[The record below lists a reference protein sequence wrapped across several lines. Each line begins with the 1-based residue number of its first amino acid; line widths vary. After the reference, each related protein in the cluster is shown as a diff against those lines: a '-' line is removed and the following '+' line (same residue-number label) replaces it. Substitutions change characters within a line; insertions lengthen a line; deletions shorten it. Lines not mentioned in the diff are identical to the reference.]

1 MAYASYIYQDQYIQ
15 PENAT
20 INHPSP
26 PLIVKDVKESFQ
38 EVEEEPAQ
46 INMDPV
52 LMDFL
57 NQQMAPA
64 VEQFEKEQRRIKYYR
79 TSAYYFSIL
88 IMIIISFFYTHYFI
102 KIFGMKF
109 KN

>member
-1 MAYASYIYQDQYIQ
+1 MESASYIYQDQYIE
-15 PENAT
+15 PNNT
-20 INHPSP
+20 SINTPSP
-26 PLIVKDVKESFQ
+26 APSHIENF
-38 EVEEEPAQ
+38 EGEQ
-46 INMDPV
+46 IPMDSV

-64 VEQFEKEQRRIKYYR
+64 VEQFEKEQRKIKYYR
-79 TSAYYFSIL
+79 TSAYYFSL
-88 IMIIISFFYTHYFI
+88 LFMIVIAFFYMNYFI

>member
-1 MAYASYIYQDQYIQ
+1 MESAYIYQDQYVDQHGPINQ
-15 PENAT
+15 PAPEFAYVENY
-20 INHPSP
+20 
-26 PLIVKDVKESFQ
+26 
-38 EVEEEPAQ
+38 EEEQ
-46 INMDPV
+46 IPMDSV

-79 TSAYYFSIL
+79 TSAYYFSL
-88 IMIIISFFYTHYFI
+88 IFMIIIAFLYMNYFI

>member
-1 MAYASYIYQDQYIQ
+1 MDI
-15 PENAT
+15 T
-20 INHPSP
+20 
-26 PLIVKDVKESFQ
+26 ESF
-38 EVEEEPAQ
+38 EEPAQ
-46 INMDPV
+46 LPMDPV

-64 VEQFEKEQRRIKYYR
+64 IEKFEKEQRKIKYYR
-79 TSAYYFSIL
+79 TSAYYFSL
-88 IMIIISFFYTHYFI
+88 LFMIFIGFFYINYFI